1 MRITGYY
8 NESGYQVE
16 TGNPCDCLLYQAGN
30 HALESTQ
37 DGTGTEH
44 QLPLDTIKEF
54 CEQTTRDIAEEK
66 QAEYGGIEYLSEND
80 I

>member
-1 MRITGYY
+1 MKLTGYY
-8 NESGYQVE
+8 NELGYQVE
-16 TGNPCDCLLYQAGN
+16 SDSPVDVILYQAGN

-44 QLPLDTIKEF
+44 QLPLDTIRDF
-54 CEQTTRDIAEEK
+54 CEQTTKEMAGEK
-66 QAEYGGIEYLSEND
+66 QAEYGGVEYLEQSE